1 MGASALTATLVTAF
15 LSARRRW
22 RCAGRVACDSHSIT
36 RCMLWLSERPRRAP
50 AQTRLAQQLLHRFV
64 QILLCGK
71 PRIMRGNGKTSPGNA
86 DSSTGCVFD
95 PVLQEPCRFRGLLVV
110 RRCIADNPGHLAEC
124 AGR

>member
-15 LSARRRW
+15 QRAETLLALCRQGSLRQPLNHSLHA
-22 RCAGRVACDSHSIT
+22 VAI
-36 RCMLWLSERPRRAP
+36 ERLKRAP

-71 PRIMRGNGKTSPGNA
+71 PRIMRGNGPDQPRQRGFFNRLRL
-86 DSSTGCVFD
+86 FD

-110 RRCIADNPGHLAEC
+110 RRCIADNQTSG
-124 AGR
+124 